1 VKKLVQILL
10 LLIISLAVKS
20 QYYYRGDIVDEK
32 NKPIGNVN
40 IYLHSTKV
48 IVSAG
53 SSGSFGV
60 MSSKKPVDTFTLI
73 AENYERTTVAVFLD
87 KLNVIK
93 LRLLTNAANIQKN
106 KLATVT
112 KNLKQEVSKSV
123 LVSSETYSSLIEN
136 EFIDAQNYATTG
148 FSINSDKASYSNV
161 RRFLNMQSPVPTNAV
176 RIDEMIN
183 YFNFNNKHPNDS
195 TTFNVSTQVTQCPW
209 NSANYLLYASIT
221 AKKIN
226 LDSVL
231 ASNLIFLIDNSGSM
245 ELQNRMSLLK
255 TSFKLLIKNLRTKD
269 KITIITYGGVVTVL
283 TDALTGNEQDS
294 LLKIVDA
301 IETGGDTPGEN
312 AINVAYQKV
321 KQHFIV
327 NGNNRVIIATDG
339 DFNVGAS
346 EEAQLEKLIIA
357 QSQSGIRLTCL
368 GVGVG
373 NYKDSKLEV
382 LAKKGNGNFAYI
394 DNELEGEKIMV
405 KEMTQTLFSVA
416 DNAFVQIEFDKKYVN
431 KYRLIGFD
439 NKLNAIADSSSKLEG
454 GQIGSAFSTLVLFEI
469 EPTKLIDPDIF
480 ENVLDS
486 NFSRIVI
493 SYTDT
498 KVNKQATLK
507 FDNKFNFKPLLSLPK
522 QYGFATAVAMFGS
535 YIKESKFLPKTIDL
549 DIISSLANKSVDYSF
564 AIQTEFLDLLQKA
577 RLIYEPNKKKKK
589 RRIDAFR

>member
-32 NKPIGNVN
+32 NKPIANVN

-60 MSSKKPVDTFTLI
+60 MSPKKPVDTFTLI

-87 KLNVIK
+87 KLNLIK

-112 KNLKQEVSKSV
+112 KNLKQEVNKSV

-148 FSINSDKASYSNV
+148 FSINSDKASYSNI

-209 NSANYLLYASIT
+209 NNNNYLLYASIT
-221 AKKIN
+221 AKKLN
-226 LDSVL
+226 LDSVPP
-231 ASNLIFLIDNSGSM
+231 SNLIFLIDNSGSM

-255 TSFKLLIKNLRTKD
+255 TSFKLLIKNLRTND
-269 KITIITYGGVVTVL
+269 KITIITYGGIVTVL

-439 NKLNAIADSSSKLEG
+439 NKLNAITDSSSKLEG

-469 EPTKLIDPDIF
+469 EPTKLIDSDSF

-549 DIISSLANKSVDYSF
+549 DIISSLANKSVDYSY
-564 AIQTEFLDLLQKA
+564 ATQTEFLELLQKA

-589 RRIDAFR
+589 RRIDAFK